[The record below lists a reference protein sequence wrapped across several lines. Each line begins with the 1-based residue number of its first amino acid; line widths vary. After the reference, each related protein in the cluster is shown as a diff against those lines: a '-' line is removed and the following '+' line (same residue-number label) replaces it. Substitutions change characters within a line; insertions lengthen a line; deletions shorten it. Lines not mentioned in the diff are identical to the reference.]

1 MCETV
6 SYAWAYVRK
15 YKRTSGRTSG
25 RASPRSNMTVPA
37 AGSLCPDNG
46 LGQGALGPHVRV
58 TSVPGRFAGL
68 PNSVGGIRSR
78 GGAQR
83 ARIVTLC
90 ALAVPAYH
98 EGMDHLFLD
107 ESGNHSLNAYEP
119 SYPVFVLGGVLIHEI
134 DLETV
139 TASVRA
145 FKQDSLGDDRVVL
158 HTADIARNR
167 RGFEQLTDPDVRRHF
182 YSGLNCLMAA
192 LPFSV
197 IACAIDKPRLVE
209 HYGALAVDPYALSL
223 GIVVERFCF
232 ALGAAHQ
239 GRIVSFD
246 FRRKDAA
253 LPGLELADLVVSP
266 LGRLVA
272 GMPNRLDT
280 DIVVGKLRTG
290 PDGGWEG
297 AGLVVLPKKKGRGP
311 LRSTRPR
318 TV

>member
-1 MCETV
+1 L
-6 SYAWAYVRK
+6 
-15 YKRTSGRTSG
+15 
-25 RASPRSNMTVPA
+25 SPRSP
-37 AGSLCPDNG
+37 
-46 LGQGALGPHVRV
+46 
-58 TSVPGRFAGL
+58 
-68 PNSVGGIRSR
+68 
-78 GGAQR
+78 

-90 ALAVPAYH
+90 ALVAPAYH
-98 EGMDHLFLD
+98 GGMDHLFLD

-119 SYPVFVLGGVLIHEI
+119 SYPVFVLGGVLIHET
-134 DLETV
+134 DLQLV
-139 TASVRA
+139 NASVRT
-145 FKQDSLGDDRVVL
+145 FKQVTLGDDHIVL

-167 RGFEQLTDPDVRRHF
+167 RGFEQLTDPAVRRLF

-192 LPFSV
+192 LPFRV
-197 IACAIDKPRLVE
+197 VACAIDKPRLVE
-209 HYGALAVDPYALSL
+209 RYGALAVDPYALSL

-232 ALGAAHQ
+232 ALGAAQH
-239 GRIVSFD
+239 GRIVVECRSPRLDRELRTAWDLLRINGTRFVRPGTIGRRICSFD
-246 FRRKDAA
+246 FRRKDEA

-297 AGLVVLPKKKGRGP
+297 AGLVILPKGKGRGP

-318 TV
+318 PV

>member
-1 MCETV
+1 
-6 SYAWAYVRK
+6 
-15 YKRTSGRTSG
+15 
-25 RASPRSNMTVPA
+25 
-37 AGSLCPDNG
+37 
-46 LGQGALGPHVRV
+46 
-58 TSVPGRFAGL
+58 
-68 PNSVGGIRSR
+68 
-78 GGAQR
+78 
-83 ARIVTLC
+83 
-90 ALAVPAYH
+90 
-98 EGMDHLFLD
+98 MDHLYLD

-139 TASVRA
+139 NDLVRA
-145 FKQDSLGDDRVVL
+145 FKHDSLGDDRIVL

-167 RGFEQLTDPDVRRHF
+167 RGFEQLTDRDVRRRF
-182 YSGLNCLMAA
+182 YSGLNGLMAA

-209 HYGALAVDPYALSL
+209 RYGALAVDPYALSL

-232 ALGAAHQ
+232 ALGAAQQ
-239 GRIVSFD
+239 GRIVVECRGPRLDRELRTAWDLLRINGTRFVRPGTIGRRIISFD
-246 FRRKDAA
+246 LRRKDEA

-272 GMPNRLDT
+272 GMPTHLDT

-290 PDGGWEG
+290 PDGNWEG

-311 LRSTRPR
+311 LRSTRP
-318 TV
+318 TSV